1 MKDNREDSRALNTL
15 FSINIPGS
23 IGPISNTIALN
34 FNSITYKDV
43 IETDEKYADKPRRDD
58 YLFKNQIQGQ
68 YQLIYQVGF
77 LSSSNCHLFNKTQI
91 FIPMMDENLNVIK
104 DEIGW
109 TSGGLSGSYSLKNNS
124 IRINSGLDYM
134 TNGNTDDS
142 VQILGFKIGAD
153 WDLLSNLVFSLKSN
167 IRFNR
172 IKGNENDG
180 IDNDNDGKIDG
191 KSEIWSTSNSGTV
204 ISLNYRF

>member
-1 MKDNREDSRALNTL
+1 
-15 FSINIPGS
+15 
-23 IGPISNTIALN
+23 
-34 FNSITYKDV
+34 
-43 IETDEKYADKPRRDD
+43 
-58 YLFKNQIQGQ
+58 
-68 YQLIYQVGF
+68 
-77 LSSSNCHLFNKTQI
+77 
-91 FIPMMDENLNVIK
+91 MMDENLNVIK

-124 IRINSGLDYM
+124 IRVNSGLDYM

-172 IKGNENDG
+172 IKANENDG
-180 IDNDNDGKIDG
+180 IDNDKDGKIDG

>member
-1 MKDNREDSRALNTL
+1 MVELSQKIQIAKIIAKDKVYKVQEKWQT
-15 FSINIPGS
+15 
-23 IGPISNTIALN
+23 SNSGK
-34 FNSITYKDV
+34 NSLTKDPAYNAANP
-43 IETDEKYADKPRRDD
+43 K
-58 YLFKNQIQGQ
+58 
-68 YQLIYQVGF
+68 
-77 LSSSNCHLFNKTQI
+77 H
-91 FIPMMDENLNVIK
+91 FIPMMDESLNVIK

-134 TNGNTDDS
+134 TNGKSDDS

-153 WDLLSNLVFSLKSN
+153 WDLLNNLVFSLKSN